1 MHSAI
6 FFLAALAAC
15 LFWTAACTAAGVRCK
30 RGWLRRLLLGL
41 GLLAPLISLLPWLAA
56 TTMLAFAAHLEV
68 NGFGPVLTLFLS
80 AVIGGAWIQRAGT
93 QPRGGGW
100 ATVPAATWPT
110 ARLAAL
116 FVLSKASTV
125 GMLLLLDGTALDEAR
140 LLRLEA
146 SSLMQA
152 NLPPLVADTDN
163 AARRYEAAFVLLK
176 DETEGDQPTSPL
188 FLAAT
193 ADPTSPA
200 VIELLR
206 RHRNTLAIL
215 RDAAS
220 MDVCRF
226 TRDWTRLSVDVD
238 MVLPELQDFRQA
250 ARLLQLAARHAAAEG
265 QAVEALQ
272 DVCLM
277 ARLSQHAANEPF
289 LISGLVGLA
298 IDSMTLTTLTD
309 LLPTLTPDEL
319 ALLDSHELRDM
330 LVLTPTLKRHFF
342 GEEAF
347 GLRTF
352 AAFTDASLGLEV
364 LAAGGI
370 QASDGI
376 PWATP
381 SSSLLASP
389 AMMFYRVFL
398 LPADLACYRR
408 TMRFQQQLMA
418 QELSYLERK
427 AAIDALE
434 HPFTESRAGI
444 LSNLILPG
452 LSAAIQAE
460 VASQMRHQAAEVAV
474 AATRMRLEEGR
485 LPATLSELVP
495 RYLPAGPRDLF
506 DAGEPLRLTRTDDA
520 LTIYS
525 VGPNGTD
532 DGGPDAAASDPHN
545 KTDDVGLGLSLS
557 L

>member
-15 LFWTAACTAAGVRCK
+15 LFWTAACTAAGVRCE

-56 TTMLAFAAHLEV
+56 TTMLAFVARLEV
-68 NGFGPVLTLFLS
+68 NWFGPVFTLFLS

-110 ARLAAL
+110 AHLAAL
-116 FVLSKASTV
+116 FVLSKASTAAV
-125 GMLLLLDGTALDEAR
+125 LLLLDGTALDEAR

-176 DETEGDQPTSPL
+176 DETEGGQPASPL
-188 FLAAT
+188 AQAAT
-193 ADPTSPA
+193 VDPTSPA
-200 VIELLR
+200 VVDLLR

-226 TRDWTRLSVDVD
+226 ARDWTRPSFD
-238 MVLPELQDFRQA
+238 MVLPELNDFRQA

-265 QAVEALQ
+265 QAAEALQ

-277 ARLSQHAANEPF
+277 ASLGQHAANEPL

-309 LLPTLTPDEL
+309 LLPTLTSDEL
-319 ALLDSHELRDM
+319 SLLDSHVLRDM

-352 AAFTDASLGLEV
+352 ASFADASLGLEV
-364 LAAGGI
+364 LAAGGA
-370 QASDGI
+370 QTSAGI
-376 PWATP
+376 PWTTP
-381 SSSLLASP
+381 STSLVASP
-389 AMMFYRVFL
+389 AMMFYRIFL

-408 TMRFQQQLMA
+408 TMRLQQQVMA
-418 QELSYLERK
+418 KPLSYLERK
-427 AAIDALE
+427 AAIDSLE
-434 HPFTESRAGI
+434 DQFTESRAGI
-444 LSNLILPG
+444 LSSLILPA
-452 LSAAIQAE
+452 LSAAMRAE
-460 VASQMRHQAAEVAV
+460 VASQMRHQAALVAV

-485 LPATLSELVP
+485 LPDSLSDLVP
-495 RYLPAGPRDLF
+495 RFLPAVPRDLF
-506 DAGEPLRLTRTDDA
+506 TPGGLLRLTRTDDA

-532 DGGPDAAASDPHN
+532 DGGPDVAASDPHN
-545 KTDDVGLGLSLS
+545 MTDDVGLSLALSP
-557 L
+557 